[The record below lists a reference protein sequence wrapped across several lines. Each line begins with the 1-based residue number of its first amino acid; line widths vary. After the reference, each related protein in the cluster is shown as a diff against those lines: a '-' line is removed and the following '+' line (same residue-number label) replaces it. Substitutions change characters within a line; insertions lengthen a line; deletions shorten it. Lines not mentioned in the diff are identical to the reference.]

1 MKKIISLIL
10 FSFLILSIGIAQDA
24 NKDFKTK
31 SISLFKNGSAFYLK
45 SGTVKT
51 NDKTYRITKNI
62 PSALFGTFWIQ
73 SPSDELNF
81 ISSFNDQVA
90 ETTKTR
96 TISFAQILSANL
108 GKKIRLHIGKEDVIV
123 GYVEE
128 VEKITK
134 PSDDKALIPDQFI
147 VGNILTFRTDSM
159 WLSLNVN
166 EIRRIEFL
174 EKPNQ
179 ILETK
184 TLQNKPILEF
194 NFDNDKREQKVDMM
208 YLQNGLSWTPGY
220 LIELI
225 DDESAQLTLRAEVVN
240 SAEDIKNTD
249 INFVVG
255 VPNFK
260 FANRLSS
267 LVDFYN
273 SYVPAINQGFSNS
286 LRTQTSNAY
295 AIEED
300 VKTLSSI
307 GVTANQVTGSAEED
321 LFFYNLKNFSL
332 KKGGRG
338 HYPIFSKKIDISHI
352 YECNINANN
361 ANQKYFQQSFLFT
374 PDNANRV
381 YHSVKINNE
390 TEFPWTTGS
399 AMVVKGIKDQKPISQ
414 DQLNYTPIKGHSFV
428 KLTESPNVKVKHA
441 EKEIARE
448 PRVLR
453 HQNNSN
459 YYYDLVTVEG
469 QLKVKNYKEKEI
481 DLNLKRKINGE
492 LLTSSIKWLKSQIV
506 TQSGPNKINNV
517 CWETSLKSGEEIIIT
532 YQYKVYVP
540 S

>member
-1 MKKIISLIL
+1 MKKIISLTL
-10 FSFLILSIGIAQDA
+10 FSFLILSLGYTQDA

-45 SGTVKT
+45 SGKVKT
-51 NDKTYRITKNI
+51 KDKTYRITKNI

-73 SPSDELNF
+73 SPSDELQF
-81 ISSFNDQVA
+81 VSSFNDQVA
-90 ETTKTR
+90 ESNKARTTT
-96 TISFAQILSANL
+96 FAQMLSANL
-108 GKKIRLHIGKEDVIV
+108 GKKLRLHIGKDDIID

-128 VEKITK
+128 VEKIAK
-134 PSDDKALIPDQFI
+134 PTDDKALIPEQFI

-159 WLSLNVN
+159 WLTLNVS
-166 EIRRIEFL
+166 EIRRIEYL

-179 ILETK
+179 VLETK
-184 TLQNKPILEF
+184 FLQNKPILQF
-194 NFDNDKREQKVDMM
+194 NFDNNKAEQNVDIM

-225 DDESAQLTLRAEVVN
+225 DDETAQLTLRAEVVN
-240 SAEDIKNTD
+240 SAEDIKDTD

-255 VPNFK
+255 VPNFR

-273 SYVPAINQGFSNS
+273 SYVPAVNQGFSNAM
-286 LRTQTSNAY
+286 RAQTTNAY
-295 AIEED
+295 AIQED
-300 VKTLSSI
+300 VQSLSEIS
-307 GVTANQVTGSAEED
+307 VTANQVTGSAEED

-352 YECNINANN
+352 YECNITANN
-361 ANQKYFQQSFLFT
+361 ANQRNFQQSFLFS

-381 YHSVKINNE
+381 YHSVKVNND

-399 AMVVKGIKDQKPISQ
+399 AMVVKGTKDQKPISQ

-428 KLTESPNVKVKHA
+428 KLTEAPNVKIKHA
-441 EKEIARE
+441 EKEVSRE
-448 PRVLR
+448 KRVLK

-469 QLKVKNYKEKEI
+469 QVKIKNYKEKDI
-481 DLNLKRKINGE
+481 DLNVRRTINGE
-492 LLTSSIKWLKSQIV
+492 LLESSKKWLKAERI
-506 TQSGPNKINNV
+506 TPNGPNKINTV
-517 CWETSLKSGEEIIIT
+517 CWETSIKSGEEIIIT

>member
-1 MKKIISLIL
+1 MKKIISLTL
-10 FSFLILSIGIAQDA
+10 FSFLILSLGYTQDA

-45 SGTVKT
+45 SGKVKT
-51 NDKTYRITKNI
+51 KDKTYRITKNI

-73 SPSDELNF
+73 SPSDELQF
-81 ISSFNDQVA
+81 VSSFNDQVA
-90 ETTKTR
+90 ESNKARTTT
-96 TISFAQILSANL
+96 FAQMLSANL
-108 GKKIRLHIGKEDVIV
+108 GKKLRLHIGKDDIID

-128 VEKITK
+128 VEKIAK
-134 PSDDKALIPDQFI
+134 PTDDKALIPEQFI

-159 WLSLNVN
+159 WLTLNVS
-166 EIRRIEFL
+166 EIRRIEYL

-179 ILETK
+179 VLETK
-184 TLQNKPILEF
+184 FLQNKPVLQF
-194 NFDNDKREQKVDMM
+194 NFDNNKAEQNVDIM

-225 DDESAQLTLRAEVVN
+225 DDETAQLTLRAEVVN
-240 SAEDIKNTD
+240 SAEDIKDTD

-255 VPNFK
+255 VPNFR

-273 SYVPAINQGFSNS
+273 SYVPAVNQGFSNS
-286 LRTQTSNAY
+286 MRAQTANAY
-295 AIEED
+295 AIQED
-300 VKTLSSI
+300 VQSLSEIS
-307 GVTANQVTGSAEED
+307 VTANQVTGSAEED

-352 YECNINANN
+352 YECNITANN
-361 ANQKYFQQSFLFT
+361 ANQRNFQQSFLFS

-381 YHSVKINNE
+381 YHSVKVNND

-399 AMVVKGIKDQKPISQ
+399 AMVVKGTKDQKPISQ

-428 KLTESPNVKVKHA
+428 KLTEAPNVKIKHA
-441 EKEIARE
+441 EKEVSRE
-448 PRVLR
+448 KRVLK

-469 QLKVKNYKEKEI
+469 QVKIKNYKEKDI
-481 DLNLKRKINGE
+481 DLNVRRTINGE
-492 LLTSSIKWLKSQIV
+492 LLESSKKWLKAERI
-506 TQSGPNKINNV
+506 TPNGPNKINTV
-517 CWETSLKSGEEIIIT
+517 CWETSIKSGEEIIIT